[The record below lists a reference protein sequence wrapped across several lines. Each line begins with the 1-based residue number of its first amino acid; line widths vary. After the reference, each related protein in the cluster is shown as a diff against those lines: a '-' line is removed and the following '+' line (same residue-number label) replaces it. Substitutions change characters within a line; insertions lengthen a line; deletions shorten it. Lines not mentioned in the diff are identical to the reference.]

1 MPGWLRPRSV
11 YQLVLVAIV
20 MVAMPLLAAVITAIV
35 KVDSLAADSNV
46 AVIRADEVARARAGL
61 TDRLSNMQRSA
72 RQYRV
77 LHDDDMHRTYLE
89 ARRGFLSSAAQLQS
103 IAPAG
108 LPELLDR
115 EQVVYDGVEDGSIAS
130 DEALQTAFADLAALE
145 RQVAGATNAAI
156 IDMADAFHARA
167 AGVQRALLAQ
177 AAALIPAAIGLA
189 AMFAVLI
196 REPLQRLNSAIQNL
210 GRGDLVRP
218 IRVEGPT
225 SVEELGERL
234 EWLRRRLLELETQ
247 KLTFLRAMSHEL
259 KTPLASIRAGADV
272 LLVHDEDA
280 HERHEVL
287 GIIADSSQELQRLI
301 DDLLQHATLRPPTP
315 PPSACHLR
323 LDSLLSDVI
332 ESHRLPIAARDLQVE
347 RELSSVWVEGHEEQ
361 LRILFGNLLG
371 NAVKYTPSGGRLSVA
386 LAPRDG
392 RAIIDVHD
400 SGPGVPP
407 QDRERIFEP
416 FQRGSKTNGNAV
428 AGSGLGLTIARDLA
442 RLHEG
447 TIEIV
452 DAAQGMHVRVSLP
465 LAATPA

>member
-1 MPGWLRPRSV
+1 MWRPRSV
-11 YQLVLVAIV
+11 YQLVLIAIV
-20 MVAMPLLAAVITAIV
+20 MVAMPLLAVVITAIV
-35 KVDSLAADSNV
+35 KVDSLAGDSNV

-61 TDRLSNMQRSA
+61 TDRLSGMQRSA
-72 RQYRV
+72 RQYLV
-77 LHDDDMHRTYLE
+77 LHDEDVHRAYLE
-89 ARRGFLSSAAQLQS
+89 SRRGFLAAAAELQS
-103 IAPAG
+103 ISPAG
-108 LPELLDR
+108 LSELLDR
-115 EQVVYDGVEDGSIAS
+115 EELVYDGLENGSIAT
-130 DEALQTAFADLAALE
+130 DDALQADFSELAALE
-145 RQVAGATNAAI
+145 RQVTGATNAAI
-156 IDMADAFHARA
+156 IDMADAFRARA

-210 GRGDLVRP
+210 GRGDLKRP

-234 EWLRRRLLELETQ
+234 EWLRQRLLELETQ
-247 KLTFLRAMSHEL
+247 KLTFLRAVSHEL
-259 KTPLASIRAGADV
+259 KTPLASIRSGAEL
-272 LLVHDEDA
+272 LLVQDDDP
-280 HERHEVL
+280 HERREVL
-287 GIIADSSQELQRLI
+287 GIIAESSQQLQRMI
-301 DDLLQHATLRPPTP
+301 DDLLQHARLRPSSPAQ
-315 PPSACHLR
+315 SASHLR
-323 LDSLLSDVI
+323 LDNLLSDVI
-332 ESHRLPIAARDLQVE
+332 ESHRLPIAARELRLE
-347 RELSSVWVEGHEEQ
+347 HELSSVWVAGHEEQ

-386 LAPRDG
+386 VAPRDG
-392 RAIIDVHD
+392 RAIVDVQD

-416 FQRGSKTNGNAV
+416 FQRGAKANGNAV
-428 AGSGLGLTIARDLA
+428 DGSGLGLTIARDLA

-465 LAATPA
+465 LAAAPA